1 MPDLI
6 VADSGPII
14 SLARAN
20 KLRLIPA
27 VYPKIILPSAVW
39 EEIVIKGKNKPGS
52 AEIKEATWVSIQK
65 PNNQIEIKKLK
76 KQFGDGE
83 SEAMVLAQELKAI
96 IMVDE
101 WAVIK
106 EARKRNLRVT
116 STLIILVEAKRQ
128 NLINSVKQEL
138 DELIGAGFRTTPEL
152 VQEVLKRA
160 GE

>member
-83 SEAMVLAQELKAI
+83 SEAMVLAYY
-96 IMVDE
+96 D
-101 WAVIK
+101 
-106 EARKRNLRVT
+106 
-116 STLIILVEAKRQ
+116 
-128 NLINSVKQEL
+128 
-138 DELIGAGFRTTPEL
+138 
-152 VQEVLKRA
+152 
-160 GE
+160 